1 ILAQNGVHQN
11 PDCSLSVLLET
22 HLSKSSGFN
31 LGLPLLNLDVA
42 SQVHV
47 DLGFYYLLNFTLDA
61 QGRPTIN
68 THADLMTDPT
78 VINRH
83 LNLTHTPFAVSV
95 DVSLHGFQASGS
107 LGGLL
112 YATASDHGGTGFHA
126 ALGTGLNLDGS
137 FQNLKITGGANVD
150 LDLTL
155 QFAD

>member
-1 ILAQNGVHQN
+1 GVHQN
-11 PDCSLSVLLET
+11 PDCSLGVLLEP

-42 SQVHV
+42 SQVHA

-68 THADLMTDPT
+68 THADLMTDPS

-112 YATASDHGGTGFHA
+112 YATASDHGGTGVHPPR
-126 ALGTGLNLDGS
+126 GTGPTLCVS
-137 FQNLKITGGANVD
+137 FHNPHITPR
-150 LDLTL
+150 
-155 QFAD
+155 